1 MRTNALM
8 STKVQSRPTESV
20 TRWVIEKRATRQE
33 IGWGAVGLEIRA
45 AYTEAVDLDLVFLGT
60 SGSVPTARRGLAGT
74 LLRRGGERILFDC
87 GEGTQRQL
95 LRSSVGLVELP
106 EIFLTHYHADHYL
119 GLPGMLKTFAL
130 RGREVPLTVYGP
142 PGLVDLFSIL
152 RRIFGRLNYE
162 LGLVELRPG
171 EAVERADY
179 RIEAIAVEHGITANG
194 YALVEAPRPGRF
206 DVEEARR
213 LGVPSGPLFGRLQG
227 GETVEL
233 DDVAS
238 VAPEQVLG
246 PPRPGRKVVLAGD
259 TRATASVLAAARDA
273 DLLVHEAT
281 FSVEEGERAEET
293 LHATATTAAE
303 LAAAAGVRM
312 LALTHLSNRYFGPE
326 IVREAR
332 ALFPETVVPRDFDI
346 IDVRFPERG
355 GPRLVKGGALGR
367 QEEGEPHDKD
377 GSGDRGERPRGG
389 GGDPDD
395 PALRG
400 DPVGARVGRRDASDG
415 AR

>member
-1 MRTNALM
+1 M
-8 STKVQSRPTESV
+8 
-20 TRWVIEKRATRQE
+20 
-33 IGWGAVGLEIRA
+33 
-45 AYTEAVDLDLVFLGT
+45 DLDLVFLGT

-74 LLRRGGERILFDC
+74 LVRRGGERILFDC

-142 PGLVDLFSIL
+142 PGLVDLFGIL
-152 RRIFGRLNYE
+152 KRVFGRLSYE
-162 LGLVELRPG
+162 LSLIELGAG
-171 EAVERADY
+171 EAVERSDY
-179 RIEAIAVEHGITANG
+179 RIEALAVEHGLSANG
-194 YALVEAPRPGRF
+194 YALIEEPRPGRF
-206 DVEEARR
+206 DLVEARR
-213 LGVPSGPLFGRLQG
+213 LGVPEGPLFGRLQD
-227 GETVEL
+227 GETVDL
-233 DDVAS
+233 SDGTS
-238 VAPEQVLG
+238 VLPEHVLG

-259 TRATASVLAAARDA
+259 TRASGSVLEAARGA
-273 DLLVHEAT
+273 DVLVHEAT
-281 FSVEEGERAEET
+281 FSEEERERADET
-293 LHATATTAAE
+293 LHATATSAAE
-303 LAAAAGVRM
+303 LASAAGVGL

-326 IVREAR
+326 ILREAR
-332 ALFPETVVPRDFDI
+332 AIFAETVVPKDFDI

-367 QEEGEPHDKD
+367 QEEGEPHDRD
-377 GSGDRGERPRGG
+377 GSGDRGGRPRGS

-395 PALRG
+395 PALGR
-400 DPVGARVGRRDASDG
+400 DPVGARIGRRAASDS

>member
-1 MRTNALM
+1 
-8 STKVQSRPTESV
+8 
-20 TRWVIEKRATRQE
+20 
-33 IGWGAVGLEIRA
+33 
-45 AYTEAVDLDLVFLGT
+45 VDLDLVFLGT
-60 SGSVPTARRGLAGT
+60 SGSVPTARRGLAG
-74 LLRRGGERILFDC
+74 LLIRRGGERILIDC

-142 PGLVDLFSIL
+142 PGLRDLFGVL
-152 RRIFGRLNYE
+152 RRVFGRLSYE
-162 LGLVELRPG
+162 LTLVELEAG
-171 EAVERADY
+171 EAVERSDY
-179 RIEAIAVEHGITANG
+179 RIEAFAVEHGVSANG

-206 DVEEARR
+206 DLAEARR
-213 LGVPSGPLFGRLQG
+213 LGVPQGPLFGRLQG
-227 GETVEL
+227 GESVEL
-233 DDVAS
+233 PDGPPIR
-238 VAPEQVLG
+238 PEQVLG

-259 TRATASVLAAARDA
+259 TRAAASVLAAARDA
-273 DLLVHEAT
+273 DVLVHEAT
-281 FSVEEGERAEET
+281 FAEEERERADET
-293 LHATATTAAE
+293 LHSTATSAAE
-303 LAAAAGVRM
+303 LAAGAGVGL

-332 ALFPETVVPRDFDI
+332 EIFARTVVPKDFDI

-355 GPRLVKGGALGR
+355 GPQLVKGGALGR

-395 PALRG
+395 PALGR
-400 DPVGARVGRRDASDG
+400 DPVGARGSGRSASDG

>member
-1 MRTNALM
+1 M
-8 STKVQSRPTESV
+8 
-20 TRWVIEKRATRQE
+20 
-33 IGWGAVGLEIRA
+33 
-45 AYTEAVDLDLVFLGT
+45 DLDLVFLGT
-60 SGSVPTARRGLAGT
+60 SGSVPTARRGLAGL
-74 LLRRGGERILFDC
+74 LLRRGGERILLDC

-130 RGREVPLTVYGP
+130 RGREVPLSVYGP
-142 PGLVDLFSIL
+142 PGLRELFGIL
-152 RRIFGRLNYE
+152 RRVFGRLSYE
-162 LGLVELRPG
+162 LTLVELETG
-171 EAVERADY
+171 DAVERSDY
-179 RIEAIAVEHGITANG
+179 RIEAFALEHGVSANG

-206 DVEEARR
+206 DLDEARR
-213 LGVPSGPLFGRLQG
+213 LGVPEGPLFGRLQG
-227 GETVEL
+227 GEAVEL
-233 DDVAS
+233 PDGTTIR
-238 VAPEQVLG
+238 PEQVLG
-246 PPRPGRKVVLAGD
+246 PARAGRKVVVAGD
-259 TRATASVLAAARDA
+259 TRAAASVLEASRDA
-273 DLLVHEAT
+273 DVLVHEAT
-281 FSVEEGERAEET
+281 FAEEERVRADET
-293 LHATATTAAE
+293 LHSTATTAAE
-303 LAAAAGVRM
+303 LASAAGVRM

-332 ALFPETVVPRDFDI
+332 AVFAETVVPKDFDI

-389 GGDPDD
+389 GGDSDD

-400 DPVGARVGRRDASDG
+400 DPVGARVGRRAAPDG